1 MNKIDITK
9 KSLFMFVNNGITY
22 SPKTLAKWLSEVDD
36 QEDFADIIMEAREVR
51 QRNKKDNQDV
61 RILH

>member
-36 QEDFADIIMEAREVR
+36 QEDFADIIMEAREIRKLDKGTQNVR
-51 QRNKKDNQDV
+51 T
-61 RILH
+61 LH

>member
-22 SPKTLAKWLSEVDD
+22 SPKTLAKWLSEVDN
-36 QEDFADIIMEAREVR
+36 QEDFADIIMEAREIRKLDKGTQNVR
-51 QRNKKDNQDV
+51 T
-61 RILH
+61 LH